1 MTQNVPDP
9 AENKPSQAEGDVPQ
23 DQHVE
28 SAVDPDDNK
37 PSQAEGDAP
46 EHPPGDD

>member
-1 MTQNVPDP
+1 MTETTPDP
-9 AENKPSQAEGDVPQ
+9 AENKPTQAEGDVPE
-23 DQHVE
+23 DQHVV

-46 EHPPGDD
+46 ENAPGDD

>member
-1 MTQNVPDP
+1 MSETTPDP
-9 AENKPSQAEGDVPQ
+9 AENKPSQAEGDLPE
-23 DQHVE
+23 DQSVQ

-46 EHPPGDD
+46 VDAPGDD

>member
-1 MTQNVPDP
+1 MSETTPDP
-9 AENKPSQAEGDVPQ
+9 AENKPSQAEGDVPG
-23 DQHVE
+23 DQTVQ

-46 EHPPGDD
+46 EDAPGDD